1 MAENENKLGKDFKE
15 QTWYSNFLKKPI
27 EKVQAILPFK
37 KYKLKELQKGYNIF
51 TENIEG
57 MLVHM
62 PSKDGKN
69 NEEFILKEVI
79 GRGSFSVVYRAKRL
93 SDEKE
98 VCIWILK
105 KC

>member
-1 MAENENKLGKDFKE
+1 MAENKNKLGKDFKE
-15 QTWYSNFLKKPI
+15 QTWYSSFLKKPI
-27 EKVQAILPFK
+27 EKTQAILQFK
-37 KYKLKELQKGYNIF
+37 KKKLKDLQKDYNIF
-51 TENIEG
+51 SENIEG

-69 NEEFILKEVI
+69 NEEFLLKEEI

-105 KC
+105 NC

>member
-1 MAENENKLGKDFKE
+1 MTENKNKLGKNFKE
-15 QTWYSNFLKKPI
+15 KIQD
-27 EKVQAILPFK
+27 ILQLGFK
-37 KYKLKELQKGYNIF
+37 KKNLKDLQMDYSIF

-69 NEEFILKEVI
+69 NEEFLLKEEI

-98 VCIWILK
+98 VCIMYMDSKKLLK
-105 KC
+105 VN

>member
-1 MAENENKLGKDFKE
+1 MAENKNKLRKDFKE
-15 QTWYSNFLKKPI
+15 KIQT
-27 EKVQAILPFK
+27 ILQFK
-37 KYKLKELQKGYNIF
+37 KKKMKDLQKDYNIF

-69 NEEFILKEVI
+69 NEEFLLKEEI

-98 VCIWILK
+98 VCILYMDSKKLLK
-105 KC
+105 VN

>member
-1 MAENENKLGKDFKE
+1 MAENKNKLGKNFKE
-15 QTWYSNFLKKPI
+15 KIQD
-27 EKVQAILPFK
+27 ILQFK
-37 KYKLKELQKGYNIF
+37 KKSLKDLQKDYNIF

-69 NEEFILKEVI
+69 NEEFLLKEEI

-98 VCIWILK
+98 VCLYMDSKKILK
-105 KC
+105 VN

>member
-1 MAENENKLGKDFKE
+1 MTENKNKLGKNFKE
-15 QTWYSNFLKKPI
+15 KIQD
-27 EKVQAILPFK
+27 ILQLGFK
-37 KYKLKELQKGYNIF
+37 KKNLKDLQMDYSIF

-69 NEEFILKEVI
+69 NEEFLLKEEI
-79 GRGSFSVVYRAKRL
+79 GRGCFSVVYRPKRL

-98 VCIWILK
+98 VCTWILK
-105 KC
+105 KLRVN

>member
-1 MAENENKLGKDFKE
+1 MAENKNKLRKDFKE
-15 QTWYSNFLKKPI
+15 KIQT
-27 EKVQAILPFK
+27 ILQFK
-37 KYKLKELQKGYNIF
+37 KKKLKDLQNDYNIF

-69 NEEFILKEVI
+69 NEEFLLKEEI

-98 VCIWILK
+98 VCIMYMDSKKMLK
-105 KC
+105 VN

>member
-1 MAENENKLGKDFKE
+1 MAENKNKLGKDFKE
-15 QTWYSNFLKKPI
+15 QTWYSCFLKPY
-27 EKVQAILPFK
+27 K
-37 KYKLKELQKGYNIF
+37 KKKLKDLQKDYNIF

-62 PSKDGKN
+62 PTKDGKN
-69 NEEFILKEVI
+69 NEEFLLKEEI

-98 VCIWILK
+98 VCMYVYGF
-105 KC
+105 

>member
-1 MAENENKLGKDFKE
+1 MTENKNKLEKNFKE
-15 QTWYSNFLKKPI
+15 KIQD
-27 EKVQAILPFK
+27 ILQFK
-37 KYKLKELQKGYNIF
+37 KKNLKDLQMDYSIF

-69 NEEFILKEVI
+69 NEEFLLKEEI

-98 VCIWILK
+98 VCILYMDSKKLLK
-105 KC
+105 VN

>member
-1 MAENENKLGKDFKE
+1 MAENINKLGKDLKE
-15 QTWYSNFLKKPI
+15 KIQD
-27 EKVQAILPFK
+27 ILQFK
-37 KYKLKELQKGYNIF
+37 KKKYEYNIF
-51 TENIEG
+51 TENLEG

-69 NEEFILKEVI
+69 NEEFLLKEET

-105 KC
+105 FL